1 MSLDDMD
8 KFEEKEMKKVRSFK
22 KTWHDWLINY
32 ISESIRKSVGG
43 FKDKVILNTNLKK
56 IIIDWK
62 ENLLFTTT
70 SILNIKVMVIL
81 EVKTYY

>member
-1 MSLDDMD
+1 MSLDDMG

-32 ISESIRKSVGG
+32 ISESIRKSVGW

>member
-1 MSLDDMD
+1 MSLDDMG

-32 ISESIRKSVGG
+32 ISESIRKSVGW

-56 IIIDWK
+56 IIID
-62 ENLLFTTT
+62 
-70 SILNIKVMVIL
+70 
-81 EVKTYY
+81 